1 MQPLTALRKRSESI
15 PCDPAPSRWSY
26 RYQRLILTPGVRL
39 MFRVGMP
46 FLLALGAAG
55 FYFSDETRRD
65 RIAASVAEAR
75 NSVETRPEFMVQ
87 LMAVDGAGYK
97 VASEIREVVPISFPV
112 SSFDLDLKEIRKT
125 ISDLDPVREAT
136 VRIRPGGVL
145 QVDVIERMPA
155 VMWRT
160 REGLQVL
167 DDAGVLVTQAASRS
181 EYADLPLI
189 AGENADAHVEEAM
202 RLFRA
207 AQPLAGRLRGLVRVG
222 ERRWD
227 VVLDRDQRILLP
239 ENAPVQALER
249 VIALS
254 EAQDIL
260 ERDLAAV
267 DMRIAARPTLRM
279 NKAAVSE
286 WWRIRQLSNDGLS
299 Q

>member
-239 ENAPVQALER
+239 ENAPVQVLER

>member
-46 FLLALGAAG
+46 FLLARGAAG
-55 FYFSDETRRD
+55 VYFSDETRRD
-65 RIAASVAEAR
+65 RSAAAVAEAR

-207 AQPLAGRLRGLVRVG
+207 AQPLAGRLRGLVRVC

>member
-1 MQPLTALRKRSESI
+1 M
-15 PCDPAPSRWSY
+15 
-26 RYQRLILTPGVRL
+26 
-39 MFRVGMP
+39 
-46 FLLALGAAG
+46 
-55 FYFSDETRRD
+55 
-65 RIAASVAEAR
+65 
-75 NSVETRPEFMVQ
+75 
-87 LMAVDGAGYK
+87 
-97 VASEIREVVPISFPV
+97 
-112 SSFDLDLKEIRKT
+112 
-125 ISDLDPVREAT
+125 
-136 VRIRPGGVL
+136 
-145 QVDVIERMPA
+145 
-155 VMWRT
+155 
-160 REGLQVL
+160 
-167 DDAGVLVTQAASRS
+167 
-181 EYADLPLI
+181 
-189 AGENADAHVEEAM
+189 
-202 RLFRA
+202 
-207 AQPLAGRLRGLVRVG
+207 G

>member
-1 MQPLTALRKRSESI
+1 MQPLMAFRKKADTSA
-15 PCDPAPSRWSY
+15 CDPAPSRWSY
-26 RYQRLILTPGVRL
+26 RYQRLILTPGVRV

-65 RIAASVAEAR
+65 RVAASVAEAR

-87 LMAVDGAGYK
+87 LMAVDGAGDN
-97 VASEIREVVPISFPV
+97 VSREIREVVPIDFPV

-125 ISDLDPVREAT
+125 ISALDPVREAT

-145 QVDVIERMPA
+145 QVDVIERLPA
-155 VMWRT
+155 VLWRT

-167 DDAGVLVTQAASRS
+167 DEAGVLVTQAASRS
-181 EYADLPLI
+181 EYSNLPLI
-189 AGENADAHVEEAM
+189 AGEDADAHVDEAM

-267 DMRIAARPTLRM
+267 DMRISVRPTLRM

-286 WWRIRQLSNDGLS
+286 WWRIRQLSNDGHS

>member
-97 VASEIREVVPISFPV
+97 VAGEIREVVPISFPV

>member
-1 MQPLTALRKRSESI
+1 MQPLTALRKRSENTA
-15 PCDPAPSRWSY
+15 CDPAPSRWSY

-55 FYFSDETRRD
+55 FYFSDEARRD
-65 RIAASVAEAR
+65 QIAASVAEAR

-87 LMAVDGAGYK
+87 LMAVDGAGYN
-97 VASEIREVVPISFPV
+97 VAREIREVVPIDFPV

-125 ISDLDPVREAT
+125 ISALDPVREAT

-145 QVDVIERMPA
+145 QVDVIERLPA
-155 VMWRT
+155 VLWRT
-160 REGLQVL
+160 RNGLQVL
-167 DDAGVLVTQAASRS
+167 DEAGVLVTQAEARS
-181 EYADLPLI
+181 EYSNLPLI
-189 AGENADAHVEEAM
+189 AGEDADAHVDEAM

-267 DMRIAARPTLRM
+267 DMRISARPTLRM